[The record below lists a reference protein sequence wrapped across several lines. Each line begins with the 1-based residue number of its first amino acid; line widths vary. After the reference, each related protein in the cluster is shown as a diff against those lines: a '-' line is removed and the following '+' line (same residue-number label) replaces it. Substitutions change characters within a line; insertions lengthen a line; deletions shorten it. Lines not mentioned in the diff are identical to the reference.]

1 MGGHKKM
8 GFIDENFLLK
18 TETAKKLFNDYAKN
32 EPIYDF
38 HCHLNPQEIYENKN
52 FEDISDV
59 WLGGDHYKWRAMRS
73 LGVPEEEITGK
84 NADKLNKFVKW
95 AETIQYAIGNP
106 LYHWTHLELQRYFG
120 IYEPLTKDNAVEIHD
135 KINEMLAKPEF
146 KVRELIK
153 RSNVKAINT
162 TDDPADSLEWHKKL
176 AAEETAFK
184 VYPAWRPDKA
194 LNIDAPTYAD
204 YIKTLGATENTEI
217 KTFADLK
224 AVLVKRADLFD
235 SLGCKASDHAFTYVP
250 FRKADEAEIDSIIAS
265 ALAGNKPSVEDCE
278 KYRTMLMLFLGEMYA
293 DRNWAMEIHLN
304 IKRDNNTR
312 RFEQMGP
319 DTGFDCISDWSTVE
333 GLTGLLDALD
343 YNNKLPKT
351 LLFAGNPADN
361 QAFGTILGCF
371 QGPEAASKIQFGTA
385 WWFNDN
391 KDGME
396 AQIKAL
402 GNLGVLGKFVGMLT
416 DSRSFLSYPRHE
428 YFRRILC
435 NIIGEWIENGE
446 YANDIEFAGKLVS
459 DICYGNAAKYFN
471 LDK

>member
-361 QAFGTILGCF
+361 QVFGTILGCF

-428 YFRRILC
+428 YFRYMSRFRSLYRKKSLLRKTD
-435 NIIGEWIENGE
+435 NFDHLQSVG
-446 YANDIEFAGKLVS
+446 V
-459 DICYGNAAKYFN
+459 
-471 LDK
+471 

>member
-1 MGGHKKM
+1 M

-351 LLFAGNPADN
+351 LLVAGNPADN
-361 QAFGTILGCF
+361 QVFGTILGCF

>member
-1 MGGHKKM
+1 M
-8 GFIDENFLLK
+8 GFIDNDFMLYN
-18 TETAKKLFNDYAKN
+18 ETAKKLFHEYAKD

-38 HCHLNPQEIYENKN
+38 HCHLSPKEIYENKN

-84 NADKLNKFVKW
+84 DADKLNKFVKW

-135 KINEMLAKPEF
+135 KINAMLSKPEF

-153 RSNVKAINT
+153 RSNVAAINT
-162 TDDPADSLEWHKKL
+162 TDDPADSLEYHKLIAQDEKD
-176 AAEETAFK
+176 FK

-204 YIKTLGATENTEI
+204 YIKQLGDTENTEI
-217 KTFADLK
+217 KCFADLK
-224 AVLVKRADLFD
+224 EVLLKRMDLFD
-235 SLGCKASDHAFTYVP
+235 SLGCRASDHAFTYVP
-250 FRKADEAEIDSIIAS
+250 CRKGTEVEIDTAIKA
-265 ALAGNKPSVEDCE
+265 ALTGDELTVEQIE
-278 KYRTMLMLFLGEMYA
+278 IYKTALMLFLGTEYTK
-293 DRNWAMEIHLN
+293 RGWAMELHIN
-304 IKRDNNTR
+304 IKRDNNTKM
-312 RFEQMGP
+312 FEKMGP
-319 DTGFDCISDWSTVE
+319 DTGFDCIADWSSCE
-333 GLTGLLDALD
+333 GLTNLLDLLE
-343 YNNKLPKT
+343 YNDALPKT
-351 LLFAGNPADN
+351 ILFAGNPADN
-361 QAFGTILGCF
+361 QVFGTILGCF
-371 QGPEAASKIQFGTA
+371 QGSEAASKIQFGTA

-391 KDGME
+391 RDGME

-402 GNLGVLGKFVGMLT
+402 GNLGVLGKFIGMLT

-435 NIIGEWIENGE
+435 NILGEWVEKGE
-446 YANDIEFAGKLVS
+446 YADDIEFVGKLVK
-459 DICYGNAAKYFN
+459 DICYGNAAAYFN
-471 LDK
+471 L